1 MIKALKKIVPTYVKY
16 LYRAIP
22 DYYYDLKRFYKY
34 ASNQG
39 VKNSEEK
46 YIGHIVKRYHV
57 IEKGLTMPS
66 PRLGFGKDI
75 VLDLISLC
83 NRYIDIYGI
92 TNIQLRNAIAVLLA
106 YIEFHKEKSYAI
118 AKDIVMAIIELS
130 QRVKEGDDVLV
141 QQQIHITREDYFND
155 IEKSFEMFSNSR
167 KSVRNYADKDLPIEK
182 ILKAIDLARNT
193 PTSCNRQSNRVY
205 IYTDKQKIQEIL
217 KLQGGSRG
225 FLELANKLI
234 IITNELGVY
243 ESTRERKQGYVDGG
257 IYTMNLLYTLHYNKV
272 ACCVLNCCNSKKND
286 IKIRKIAEIK
296 ETEELVVM
304 IACGEAVENFEIASS
319 PRIPIE
325 NFIKII
331 E

>member
-1 MIKALKKIVPTYVKY
+1 MIKAFKKLVPTYVKY

-39 VKNSEEK
+39 VKDSEEK

-66 PRLGFGKDI
+66 PRLGFGKEV
-75 VLDLISLC
+75 VLDLINLC
-83 NRYIDIYGI
+83 NQYIDIYGT
-92 TNIQLRNAIAVLLA
+92 TNVQLHNAIAVLLA
-106 YIEFHKEKSYAI
+106 YIEFHKDKSFTIAENIVTAI
-118 AKDIVMAIIELS
+118 KLLS
-130 QRVKEGDDVLV
+130 QRVNNSDVLP
-141 QQQIHITREDYFND
+141 QQQIHITKEEYFND
-155 IEKSFEMFSNSR
+155 INKSFEAFSNSR
-167 KSVRNYADKDLPIEK
+167 KSVRNYASKDLPIEK
-182 ILKAIDLARNT
+182 ILKAIELARNT
-193 PTSCNRQSNRVY
+193 PTSCNRQSNRIY
-205 IYTDKQKIQEIL
+205 IYTNQQKIQEIL

-243 ESTRERKQGYVDGG
+243 ESTRERKQGYIDGG
-257 IYTMNLLYTLHYNKV
+257 IYTMNLLYALHYNKV
-272 ACCVLNCCNSKKND
+272 VCCVLNCGTTKAND
-286 IKIRKIAEIK
+286 LKIRSLISIRDS
-296 ETEELVVM
+296 EELIVM

-319 PRIPIE
+319 PRIPTE

>member
-1 MIKALKKIVPTYVKY
+1 MIKAFKKLVPTYVKY

-39 VKNSEEK
+39 VKDSEEK

-66 PRLGFGKDI
+66 PRLGFGKEV
-75 VLDLISLC
+75 VLDLINLC
-83 NRYIDIYGI
+83 NQYIDIYGT
-92 TNIQLRNAIAVLLA
+92 TNVQLHNTIAVLLA
-106 YIEFHKEKSYAI
+106 YIEFHKDKSFTIAENIVTAI
-118 AKDIVMAIIELS
+118 KLLS
-130 QRVKEGDDVLV
+130 QRVNNSDVLP
-141 QQQIHITREDYFND
+141 QQQIHITKEEYFND
-155 IEKSFEMFSNSR
+155 INKSFEAFSNSR
-167 KSVRNYADKDLPIEK
+167 KSVRNYASKDLPIEK
-182 ILKAIDLARNT
+182 ILKAIELARNT
-193 PTSCNRQSNRVY
+193 PTSCNRQSNRIY
-205 IYTDKQKIQEIL
+205 IYTNQQKIQEIL

-234 IITNELGVY
+234 IVTNELGVY
-243 ESTRERKQGYVDGG
+243 ESTRERKQGYIDGG
-257 IYTMNLLYTLHYNKV
+257 IYTMNLLYALHYNKV
-272 ACCVLNCCNSKKND
+272 VCCVLNCGTTKAND
-286 IKIRKIAEIK
+286 LKIRSLISIRDS
-296 ETEELVVM
+296 EELIVM

-319 PRIPIE
+319 PRIPTE

>member
-1 MIKALKKIVPTYVKY
+1 MIKALKKVVPTYVKY

-39 VKNSEEK
+39 IKNSEEK

-66 PRLGFGKDI
+66 PRLGFGKEI
-75 VLDLISLC
+75 VSDLISLC
-83 NRYIDIYGI
+83 NRYIDIYGT
-92 TNIQLRNAIAVLLA
+92 TNVQLHNAIAVLLA
-106 YIEFHKEKSYAI
+106 YIEFHKEKSYTITENIVIAI
-118 AKDIVMAIIELS
+118 TLLS
-130 QRVKEGDDVLV
+130 KKVSDHNILAQQEIHTTKE
-141 QQQIHITREDYFND
+141 EYFND
-155 IEKSFEMFSNSR
+155 IDKSFEEFSNSR
-167 KSVRNYADKDLPIEK
+167 KSVRNYADKDLTIEK
-182 ILKAIDLARNT
+182 ILKAIELARNT

-234 IITNELGVY
+234 IVTNELGVY
-243 ESTRERKQGYVDGG
+243 ESTRERKQGYIDGG

-286 IKIRKIAEIK
+286 IKIRKIADIK
-296 ETEELVVM
+296 KTEELVVM

-319 PRIPIE
+319 PRIPME

>member
-155 IEKSFEMFSNSR
+155 IEKS
-167 KSVRNYADKDLPIEK
+167 
-182 ILKAIDLARNT
+182 
-193 PTSCNRQSNRVY
+193 
-205 IYTDKQKIQEIL
+205 L
-217 KLQGGSRG
+217 KLSD
-225 FLELANKLI
+225 LLKELLNTKSNNCIKEVLPLLLAPANIAKFPCSKLI
-234 IITNELGVY
+234 VPSL
-243 ESTRERKQGYVDGG
+243 
-257 IYTMNLLYTLHYNKV
+257 NLLYPLTFILSILMNIPLFPYYFHYI
-272 ACCVLNCCNSKKND
+272 
-286 IKIRKIAEIK
+286 IKRFHNYI
-296 ETEELVVM
+296 
-304 IACGEAVENFEIASS
+304 
-319 PRIPIE
+319 
-325 NFIKII
+325 
-331 E
+331 

>member
-1 MIKALKKIVPTYVKY
+1 MIKVVKKLIPSYIKY

-22 DYYYDLKRFYKY
+22 DYYYDLKRFYKHT
-34 ASNQG
+34 SNQG
-39 VKNSEEK
+39 VKDSEEK

-66 PRLGFGKDI
+66 PRLGFGKEI
-75 VLDLISLC
+75 VSDLISLC
-83 NRYIDIYGI
+83 NSYIDIYGT
-92 TNIQLRNAIAVLLA
+92 TNVQLHNAIAVLLA
-106 YIEFHKEKSYAI
+106 YIEFHKEKSYTITENIVIAI
-118 AKDIVMAIIELS
+118 TLLS
-130 QRVKEGDDVLV
+130 KKVSDYNILAQQEIHTTKE
-141 QQQIHITREDYFND
+141 EYFND
-155 IEKSFEMFSNSR
+155 IDKSFEEFSNSR
-167 KSVRNYADKDLPIEK
+167 KSVRNYADKDLSIEK

-205 IYTDKQKIQEIL
+205 IYTDKHKIQEIL

-243 ESTRERKQGYVDGG
+243 ESTRERKQGYIDGG

-286 IKIRKIAEIK
+286 IKIRKIADIK

-319 PRIPIE
+319 PRIPME

>member
-1 MIKALKKIVPTYVKY
+1 MIKAFKKLVPTYVKY

-39 VKNSEEK
+39 VKDSEEK

-66 PRLGFGKDI
+66 PRLGFGKEV
-75 VLDLISLC
+75 VLDLINLC
-83 NRYIDIYGI
+83 NQYIDIYGT
-92 TNIQLRNAIAVLLA
+92 TNVQLHNTIAVLLA
-106 YIEFHKEKSYAI
+106 YIEFHKDKSFTIAENIVTAI
-118 AKDIVMAIIELS
+118 KLLS
-130 QRVKEGDDVLV
+130 QRVNNSDVLP
-141 QQQIHITREDYFND
+141 QQQIHITKEEYFND
-155 IEKSFEMFSNSR
+155 INKSFEAFSNSR
-167 KSVRNYADKDLPIEK
+167 KSVRNYASKDLPIEK
-182 ILKAIDLARNT
+182 ILKAIELARNT
-193 PTSCNRQSNRVY
+193 PTSCNRQSNRIY
-205 IYTDKQKIQEIL
+205 IYTNQQKIQEIL

-234 IITNELGVY
+234 IVTNELGVY
-243 ESTRERKQGYVDGG
+243 ESTRERKQGYIDGG
-257 IYTMNLLYTLHYNKV
+257 IYTMNLLYALHYNKV
-272 ACCVLNCCNSKKND
+272 VCCVLNCGTTKAND
-286 IKIRKIAEIK
+286 LKIRSLISIRDSEALI
-296 ETEELVVM
+296 VM

-319 PRIPIE
+319 PRIPTE

>member
-1 MIKALKKIVPTYVKY
+1 MIKAFKKLVPTYVKY

-39 VKNSEEK
+39 VKDSEEK

-66 PRLGFGKDI
+66 PRLGFGKEV
-75 VLDLISLC
+75 VLDLINLC
-83 NRYIDIYGI
+83 NQYIDIYGT
-92 TNIQLRNAIAVLLA
+92 TNVQLHNAIAVLLA
-106 YIEFHKEKSYAI
+106 YIEFHKDKSFTIAENIVTAI
-118 AKDIVMAIIELS
+118 KLLS
-130 QRVKEGDDVLV
+130 QRVNNSDVLP
-141 QQQIHITREDYFND
+141 QQQIHITKEEYFND
-155 IEKSFEMFSNSR
+155 INKSFEAFSNSR
-167 KSVRNYADKDLPIEK
+167 KSVRNYASKDLPIEK
-182 ILKAIDLARNT
+182 ILKAIELARNT
-193 PTSCNRQSNRVY
+193 PTSCNRQSNRIY
-205 IYTDKQKIQEIL
+205 IYTNQQKIQEIL

-234 IITNELGVY
+234 IVTNELGVY
-243 ESTRERKQGYVDGG
+243 ESTRERKQGYIDGG
-257 IYTMNLLYTLHYNKV
+257 IYTMNLLYALHYNKV
-272 ACCVLNCCNSKKND
+272 VCCVLNCGTTKAND
-286 IKIRKIAEIK
+286 LKIRSLISIRDS
-296 ETEELVVM
+296 EELIVM

-319 PRIPIE
+319 PRIPTE

>member
-1 MIKALKKIVPTYVKY
+1 MIKAFKKLVPTYVKY

-39 VKNSEEK
+39 VKDSEEK

-66 PRLGFGKDI
+66 PRLGFGKEV
-75 VLDLISLC
+75 VLDLINLC
-83 NRYIDIYGI
+83 NQYIDIYGT
-92 TNIQLRNAIAVLLA
+92 TNVQLHNAIAVLLA
-106 YIEFHKEKSYAI
+106 YIEFHKDKSFTIAENIVTAI
-118 AKDIVMAIIELS
+118 KLLS
-130 QRVKEGDDVLV
+130 QRVNNSDVLP
-141 QQQIHITREDYFND
+141 QQQIHITKEEYFND
-155 IEKSFEMFSNSR
+155 INKSFEAFSNSR
-167 KSVRNYADKDLPIEK
+167 KSVRNYASKDLPIEK
-182 ILKAIDLARNT
+182 ILTAIELARNT
-193 PTSCNRQSNRVY
+193 PTSCNRQSNRIY
-205 IYTDKQKIQEIL
+205 IYTNQQKIQEIL

-234 IITNELGVY
+234 IVTNELGVY
-243 ESTRERKQGYVDGG
+243 ESTRERKQGYIDGG
-257 IYTMNLLYTLHYNKV
+257 IYTMNLLYALHYNKV
-272 ACCVLNCCNSKKND
+272 VCCVLNCGTTKAND
-286 IKIRKIAEIK
+286 LKIRSLISIRDS
-296 ETEELVVM
+296 EELIVM

-319 PRIPIE
+319 PRIPTE

>member
-1 MIKALKKIVPTYVKY
+1 MIKVVKKLIPSYIKY

-22 DYYYDLKRFYKY
+22 DYYYDLKRFYKHT
-34 ASNQG
+34 SNQG
-39 VKNSEEK
+39 VKDSEEK

-66 PRLGFGKDI
+66 PRLGFGKEI
-75 VLDLISLC
+75 VSDLISLC
-83 NRYIDIYGI
+83 NSYIDIYGT
-92 TNIQLRNAIAVLLA
+92 TNVQLHNAIAVLLA
-106 YIEFHKEKSYAI
+106 YIEFHKEKSYTITENIVIAI
-118 AKDIVMAIIELS
+118 TLLS
-130 QRVKEGDDVLV
+130 KKVSDHNILAQQEIHTTKE
-141 QQQIHITREDYFND
+141 EYFND
-155 IEKSFEMFSNSR
+155 IDKSFEEFSNSR
-167 KSVRNYADKDLPIEK
+167 KSVRNYADKDLSIEK

-205 IYTDKQKIQEIL
+205 IYTDKHKIQEIL

-243 ESTRERKQGYVDGG
+243 ESTRERKQGYIDGG

-286 IKIRKIAEIK
+286 IKIRKIADIK

-319 PRIPIE
+319 PRIPME

>member
-1 MIKALKKIVPTYVKY
+1 M
-16 LYRAIP
+16 
-22 DYYYDLKRFYKY
+22 
-34 ASNQG
+34 
-39 VKNSEEK
+39 
-46 YIGHIVKRYHV
+46 
-57 IEKGLTMPS
+57 
-66 PRLGFGKDI
+66 
-75 VLDLISLC
+75 
-83 NRYIDIYGI
+83 
-92 TNIQLRNAIAVLLA
+92 
-106 YIEFHKEKSYAI
+106 
-118 AKDIVMAIIELS
+118 
-130 QRVKEGDDVLV
+130 
-141 QQQIHITREDYFND
+141 
-155 IEKSFEMFSNSR
+155 
-167 KSVRNYADKDLPIEK
+167 
-182 ILKAIDLARNT
+182 
-193 PTSCNRQSNRVY
+193 
-205 IYTDKQKIQEIL
+205 